1 MIDLDDKAKI
11 AEIDKSNAY
20 SSVVNLAKQCRQ
32 AWEETQKLN
41 LPSDYKDVENIVLLR
56 NGRIGVC
63 SAYYKSL
70 FSNKLKIPL
79 NSLMVMNYL
88 RM

>member
-41 LPSDYKDVENIVLLR
+41 LPSDYKDVENIVLCGMGGSAYR
-56 NGRIGVC
+56 
-63 SAYYKSL
+63 SAYYKIS
-70 FSNKLKIPL
+70 F
-79 NSLMVMNYL
+79 
-88 RM
+88 